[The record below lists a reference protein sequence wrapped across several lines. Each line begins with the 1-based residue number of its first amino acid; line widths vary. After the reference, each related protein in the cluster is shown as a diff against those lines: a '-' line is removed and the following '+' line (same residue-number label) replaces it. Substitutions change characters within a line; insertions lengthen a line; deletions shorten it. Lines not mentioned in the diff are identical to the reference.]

1 MNVIDDRG
9 QVYGD
14 PRVNLART
22 AHLWSAFLGHDVSPA
37 QVAVCMSLVKISRIA
52 ASPGHAD
59 SFLDARAY
67 LEIAEGLS

>member
-1 MNVIDDRG
+1 MNVIDERG
-9 QVYGD
+9 EVYGD
-14 PRVNLART
+14 PRVNLGRT
-22 AHLWSAFLGHDVSPA
+22 AVLWSAFLGRDVSPA